1 MAYDTYNTLIVNMLV
16 WRISLWNCFRCRKS
30 EYSLGAV
37 VGNCGKLLDDVSWG
51 V

>member
-1 MAYDTYNTLIVNMLV
+1 MLKLQFPFGIV
-16 WRISLWNCFRCRKS
+16 RCRKS

-37 VGNCGKLLDDVSWG
+37 VGNCGKLLDYVSWG

>member
-1 MAYDTYNTLIVNMLV
+1 MEDFPLEL
-16 WRISLWNCFRCRKS
+16 FRCRKS
-30 EYSLGAV
+30 DYSLGAV

>member
-1 MAYDTYNTLIVNMLV
+1 MYNTLIVNMLV
-16 WRISLWNCFRCRKS
+16 WRISLWNCRYRKS
-30 EYSLGAV
+30 DYSLGAV

>member
-1 MAYDTYNTLIVNMLV
+1 MVAYGCLQAIIC
-16 WRISLWNCFRCRKS
+16 RRRKS
-30 EYSLGAV
+30 DYSLGAV

>member
-1 MAYDTYNTLIVNMLV
+1 MVAYGYFQAIT
-16 WRISLWNCFRCRKS
+16 FRCRKS
-30 EYSLGAV
+30 DYSLGAV